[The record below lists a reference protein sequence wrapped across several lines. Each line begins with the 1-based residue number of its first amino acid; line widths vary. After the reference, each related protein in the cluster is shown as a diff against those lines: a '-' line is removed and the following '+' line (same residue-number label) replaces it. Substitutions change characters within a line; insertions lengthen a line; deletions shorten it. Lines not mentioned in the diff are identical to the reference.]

1 MRKDGQPHVFKRVKL
16 KDLYN
21 QIKNGEMTERS
32 FKEWLKLYSYKHW
45 GRGWDDGFE
54 SQAERQELT
63 DDEIHELANE
73 HLRTQNQ
80 DGVKVVLGLE
90 DFARAILRKAQEK

>member
-1 MRKDGQPHVFKRVKL
+1 MENVNGMRKDGQPHVFKRVKL

-63 DDEIHELANE
+63 DEEINKLYMKHGNKNWDW
-73 HLRTQNQ
+73 QI
-80 DGVKVVLGLE
+80 

>member
-1 MRKDGQPHVFKRVKL
+1 MGADKEMRKDGQPHVFKRVKL

-63 DDEIHELANE
+63 DEEINKLYMKHGNKNWDW
-73 HLRTQNQ
+73 QI
-80 DGVKVVLGLE
+80 
-90 DFARAILRKAQEK
+90 DFARAILREAQEK

>member
-1 MRKDGQPHVFKRVKL
+1 MGKDSKMRKDGQPHVFKRVKL

-54 SQAERQELT
+54 SQAERQE
-63 DDEIHELANE
+63 
-73 HLRTQNQ
+73 
-80 DGVKVVLGLE
+80 K
-90 DFARAILRKAQEK
+90 

>member
-1 MRKDGQPHVFKRVKL
+1 MENVNEMRKDGQPHVFKRVKL

-63 DDEIHELANE
+63 NEEINELYME
-73 HLRTQNQ
+73 HGNKDWDWQI
-80 DGVKVVLGLE
+80 
-90 DFARAILRKAQEK
+90 DFAKAILKKAQEK

>member
-1 MRKDGQPHVFKRVKL
+1 MGADKEMRKDGQPHVFKRVKL

-32 FKEWLKLYSYKHW
+32 FKEWLNFYSYKHW

-54 SQAERQELT
+54 SQAERQE
-63 DDEIHELANE
+63 
-73 HLRTQNQ
+73 
-80 DGVKVVLGLE
+80 K
-90 DFARAILRKAQEK
+90 

>member
-63 DDEIHELANE
+63 DEEINKLYMKHGNKNWDW
-73 HLRTQNQ
+73 QI
-80 DGVKVVLGLE
+80 

>member
-1 MRKDGQPHVFKRVKL
+1 MGKDSKMRKDGQPHVFKRVKL

-63 DDEIHELANE
+63 DEEINKLYMKHGNKNWDW
-73 HLRTQNQ
+73 QI
-80 DGVKVVLGLE
+80 

>member
-32 FKEWLKLYSYKHW
+32 FKEWLQFYRYKHW
-45 GRGWDDGFE
+45 SKGWDIGYDAPL
-54 SQAERQELT
+54 AEMP
-63 DDEIHELANE
+63 DDETRQA
-73 HLRTQNQ
+73 
-80 DGVKVVLGLE
+80 VL
-90 DFARAILRKAQEK
+90 DAFSKQMFCDTRKASEK